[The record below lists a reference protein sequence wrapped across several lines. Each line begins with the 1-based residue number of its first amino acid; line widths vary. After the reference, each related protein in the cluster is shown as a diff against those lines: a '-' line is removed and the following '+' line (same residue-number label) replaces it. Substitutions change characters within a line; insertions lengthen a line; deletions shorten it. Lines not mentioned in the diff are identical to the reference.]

1 MRFQLSTEF
10 IQRFITGIVLGV
22 GFWIT
27 LVYLEPM
34 CFSLLLLLILVL
46 IIIFEWTAFFP
57 IAKPTFWTLM
67 PLYLII
73 PFGMLIS
80 LNHNPIYHDLLYIL
94 FILVFSFDTGS
105 YITGS
110 TMGKTPIWQSVSPKK
125 TWEGVLGGYFFAYLG
140 FIFIAIEQGYHP
152 QWALMVIIT
161 TITCTLALSGDLF
174 ESYLKRHARL
184 KHSGTIL
191 PGHGGLLDRF
201 DGIIFAV
208 FFFYF
213 FKDTLVTLLLQS

>member
-1 MRFQLSTEF
+1 MHFQLSTEF
-10 IQRFITGIVLGV
+10 IQRSITGIVLGF

-46 IIIFEWTAFFP
+46 IITFEWTAFFP
-57 IAKPTFWTLM
+57 IAKPTFWALM
-67 PLYLII
+67 PIYLII

-80 LNHNPIYHDLLYIL
+80 LNHNPTYHELLYIL

-105 YITGS
+105 YMIGS
-110 TMGKTPIWQSVSPKK
+110 AIGKTPICQSISPKK
-125 TWEGVLGGYFFAYLG
+125 TWEGLIGGYVFAYLG
-140 FIFIAIEQGYHP
+140 FIFIVLEQGYKA
-152 QWALMVIIT
+152 QWSLMVLIT
-161 TITCTLALSGDLF
+161 IITCTLGLCGDLF
-174 ESYLKRHARL
+174 ESYLKRKARL
-184 KHSGTIL
+184 KHSGNLL

-208 FFFYF
+208 FFFYL
-213 FKDTLVTLLLQS
+213 FKNSLVTLLIQS